1 MFFPPLKKTF
11 DTFDIHLTQLE
22 NQKFFIHKLL
32 CKLMCVDYHFK
43 DIEIVIF
50 INSLIDNGIF
60 KFNQRVQMMM
70 TF

>member
-1 MFFPPLKKTF
+1 MFFPPLKKTL
-11 DTFDIHLTQLE
+11 DTFDIHLALLE
-22 NQKFFIHKLL
+22 NQKFFIDKLH
-32 CKLMCVDYHFK
+32 CKLACADYHFK
-43 DIEIVIF
+43 DIQVIIF